1 MNSAKPIQSNY
12 QNGKS
17 QTGTYKY
24 QRLIFFFFYLISL
37 ALEDTYF
44 GTDNSI
50 ARTVTILK
58 FILVF
63 LKVSPC
69 YTFIFQ
75 RPRGITESCV
85 DMSGYLSP
93 AFNKLGR
100 KSAVSS
106 QQKTEEKKTKTKRK
120 RASDGRELPS
130 RAILISD
137 TIRIDQTLKD

>member
-1 MNSAKPIQSNY
+1 M
-12 QNGKS
+12 
-17 QTGTYKY
+17 
-24 QRLIFFFFYLISL
+24 
-37 ALEDTYF
+37 
-44 GTDNSI
+44 
-50 ARTVTILK
+50 
-58 FILVF
+58 F

-106 QQKTEEKKTKTKRK
+106 QQKTEEKKQNKQKENERATAESCHLAPFWLATQSELIRRWKTNESCRPIMILSNLRTTRVIMIIRHIWHCLFSLTVVTEASRK
-120 RASDGRELPS
+120 LFVNLYIALVSS
-130 RAILISD
+130 QA
-137 TIRIDQTLKD
+137 

>member
-1 MNSAKPIQSNY
+1 M
-12 QNGKS
+12 
-17 QTGTYKY
+17 
-24 QRLIFFFFYLISL
+24 
-37 ALEDTYF
+37 
-44 GTDNSI
+44 
-50 ARTVTILK
+50 
-58 FILVF
+58 F

-106 QQKTEEKKTKTKRK
+106 QQKTEEKKQKTKRK

-137 TIRIDQTLKD
+137 TIRIDQTLKDWRIMQTNHDFKQLAHNTGDNDHSPYLTLSLLPNGSDWGIKKTICKLIHRH